1 MLEFPRWKYVVI
13 LIVLALSALYALPN
27 IYQKDPAIQIT
38 ANRGGQI
45 DDALR
50 DRVLADLKKAGVDAV
65 GAEKEGESLIVRL
78 PDLKAQSAASDALR
92 DTVGE
97 NYTVAL
103 NLASTVPDWLANLG
117 GRPMV
122 LGLDLQGGVHFVLQV
137 DQKAALDKRLDAYT
151 EDVRSTLRDAR
162 IPYQSV
168 ERRADNSIVANL
180 SPSAGDDAAQRAR
193 AALVKAQPTLGYD
206 ISGNRITVT
215 VPETEITQIAN
226 GAIEQNI
233 NTLRNR
239 VNQLGV
245 AEPIIQRQ
253 GADRV
258 VVQLPGVQDTAEA
271 KRMIGAT
278 ATLEYRAVVEGN
290 AQDAITAGRIPPEAK
305 VYQQRDGRG
314 PILLNKRVIV
324 TGDQM
329 VGAQAVTDS
338 NSGSPAVSVTLNN
351 VGGQRMFDFTSA
363 NVNKPMAV
371 VYTERVPTV
380 TVVDGQEVRG
390 FKVNEEVISVANIN
404 GVFGKN
410 FQTTGLQKKEA
421 EDLAK
426 LLKSGSL
433 AAPMDFVEERVVGPS
448 LGAENVKNGITAVVY
463 AFMFT
468 LVFFTIYY
476 RMFGLITSIAMLF
489 NLLIVVAVMSL
500 FGATMTLPGFAGLA
514 LSVGLSVDAN
524 VLINERIREELR
536 AGVPGK
542 TAIVTGYERA
552 SGHHP
557 RRQPDRPDRRCGAV
571 RIRYRSA
578 EGLRADH
585 DHRYFRFHVHRD
597 HRIACTGDADLRP
610 SQEAPERGH
619 LTGRHAHETV
629 SAAHPPERHQD
640 RLHALAPCRDGRHD
654 HRVPGLDRHHRLQG
668 LQLRPGLHRRH
679 PDRSPLRQGG
689 GRRAGPYQARRE
701 WLRRRPGTECWW
713 QHRSADPP
721 GPAR

>member
-27 IYQKDPAIQIT
+27 IYQKDPAVQIT
-38 ANRGGQI
+38 ANRGGQV

-50 DRVLADLKKAGVDAV
+50 TRVLADLKQAGINTI

-78 PDLKAQSAASDALR
+78 PDLQTQAAASAKLR
-92 DTVGE
+92 DSVGE

-103 NLASTVPDWLANLG
+103 NLASTVPDWLQRLG

-137 DQKAALDKRLDAYT
+137 DQKAAIDKRMDAYA
-151 EDVRSTLRDAR
+151 EDVRGTLREAR
-162 IPYQSV
+162 VPFQSV
-168 ERRADNSIVANL
+168 ERRPDNSIVATL
-180 SPSAGDDAAQRAR
+180 SPSADDAAAERAR
-193 AALVKAQPTLGYD
+193 LALVKAQPTLGYD
-206 ISGNRITVT
+206 VSGKRLTVT
-215 VPETEITQIAN
+215 VPDAELSQITN

-278 ATLEYRAVVEGN
+278 ATLEYRAVVDGN
-290 AQDAITAGRIPPEAK
+290 AQDAIDTGRIPPEAK
-305 VYQQRDGRG
+305 VYKRRDSGV

-329 VGAQAVTDS
+329 VAAQAVTDQTTGTPS
-338 NSGSPAVSVTLNN
+338 VSVTLNS

-363 NVNKPMAV
+363 NVGKPMAV

-380 TVVDGQEVRG
+380 TMVDGKEVRS
-390 FKVNEEVISVANIN
+390 FRVNEEVISVANIN

-410 FQTTGLQKKEA
+410 FQTTGLEKKES

-448 LGAENVKNGITAVVY
+448 LGAENVERGITAVIY

-468 LVFFTIYY
+468 LVFFTVYY
-476 RMFGLITSIAMLF
+476 RMFGLITSAAMLF

-552 SGHHP
+552 SGT
-557 RRQPDRPDRRCGAV
+557 
-571 RIRYRSA
+571 I
-578 EGLRADH
+578 L
-585 DHRYFRFHVHRD
+585 
-597 HRIACTGDADLRP
+597 DAN
-610 SQEAPERGH
+610 
-619 LTGRHAHETV
+619 LTGLIVGVALFAFGTGPLKGFALTMIIGIFASMFTAITV
-629 SAAHPPERHQD
+629 SR
-640 RLHALAPCRDGRHD
+640 ALAT
-654 HRVPGLDRHHRLQG
+654 LIY
-668 LQLRPGLHRRH
+668 
-679 PDRSPLRQGG
+679 
-689 GRRAGPYQARRE
+689 GRRKKLQNVAI
-701 WLRRRPGTECWW
+701 
-713 QHRSADPP
+713 
-721 GPAR
+721 

>member
-27 IYQKDPAIQIT
+27 IYQKDPAVQIT
-38 ANRGGQI
+38 ANRGGQV

-50 DRVLADLKKAGVDAV
+50 ERVLADLKVAGINNL
-65 GAEKEGESLIVRL
+65 GAEKEGDSLIVRL
-78 PDLKAQSAASDALR
+78 PDLQTQAAASATLR
-92 DTVGE
+92 DSVGE

-103 NLASTVPDWLANLG
+103 NLASTVPDWLQRLG

-137 DQKAALDKRLDAYT
+137 DQKAAVDKRMDAYA
-151 EDVRSTLRDAR
+151 EDVRGTLRESR
-162 IPYQSV
+162 VPFQSV
-168 ERRADNSIVANL
+168 ERRPDNSIVATL
-180 SPSAGDDAAQRAR
+180 SPSADDAAAERAR
-193 AALVKAQPTLGYD
+193 LALVKAQPTLGYD
-206 ISGNRITVT
+206 VAGKRITVT
-215 VPETEITQIAN
+215 VPDAELSQITN

-278 ATLEYRAVVEGN
+278 ATLEYRAVVDN
-290 AQDAITAGRIPPEAK
+290 NPASVADKIATGRIPPEAK
-305 VYQQRDGRG
+305 IYQQRDNRG

-329 VGAQAVTDS
+329 VAAQAQNDPTTGIPS
-338 NSGSPAVSVTLNN
+338 VSVTLNS

-363 NVNKPMAV
+363 NVGKPMAV

-380 TVVDGQEVRG
+380 TEVDGREVRS
-390 FKVNEEVISVANIN
+390 FRVNEEVISVANIN

-410 FQTTGLQKKEA
+410 FQTTGLEKKEA
-421 EDLAK
+421 DDLAK

-448 LGAENVKNGITAVVY
+448 LGAENVERGITAVIY

-468 LVFFTIYY
+468 LVFFTVYY
-476 RMFGLITSIAMLF
+476 RMFGLITSAAMLF

-542 TAIVTGYERA
+542 SAIVAGYERA
-552 SGHHP
+552 SGT
-557 RRQPDRPDRRCGAV
+557 
-571 RIRYRSA
+571 I
-578 EGLRADH
+578 L
-585 DHRYFRFHVHRD
+585 
-597 HRIACTGDADLRP
+597 DAN
-610 SQEAPERGH
+610 
-619 LTGRHAHETV
+619 LTGLIVGVALFAFGTGPLKGFALTMIIGIFASMFTAITV
-629 SAAHPPERHQD
+629 SR
-640 RLHALAPCRDGRHD
+640 ALAT
-654 HRVPGLDRHHRLQG
+654 LIY
-668 LQLRPGLHRRH
+668 
-679 PDRSPLRQGG
+679 
-689 GRRAGPYQARRE
+689 GRRKKLQNVAI
-701 WLRRRPGTECWW
+701 
-713 QHRSADPP
+713 
-721 GPAR
+721 